1 MENMDQLI
9 ESAESALKKLAAI
22 SEQEKAMREVFPIR
36 FSQNLTAFEKYIP
49 NIFSRFH
56 DYSPERAFEFY
67 CLENGEPNLRWSG
80 QVAGLYG
87 DSPFLDCKTQIEHML
102 ASAPIMQFERRMEHD
117 AFGQQHMK
125 FFNQLS
131 TLQKELLADCD
142 LIHGIPD
149 SIPLA
154 MMFGLGLG
162 YQLGYLYERCQV
174 ANLHIFEP
182 NSDLFF
188 ASLFCFDWASLLEYM
203 NANNLGLHLFVGQ
216 TEDEVMTDLRDV
228 ITPNKNNT
236 FLCANCIFFSHYES
250 PILNRLKS
258 RVLDDYYQLG
268 MGWGFF
274 DDNLFSLSHSLS
286 NLSSGMRF
294 LRKNTALPQSG
305 VDAPVFVVANGPS
318 LDSDIEFIRS
328 NIDKAIIV
336 ACGTALGSLC
346 RAGIPVDIYVATERV
361 DVVPKSLAGIPKD
374 YLERVL
380 FLSTDVIHPD
390 CHLFFNRIALA
401 MKADEPM
408 IALLMANNEPIQDI
422 LAVSHVNPLVGNIG
436 LSFPLHLGFK
446 QIYLFGLDNGFRVG
460 GHHHSKFSM
469 YYDDEGQPKPQYAQM
484 SLANGDK
491 RVPANFGGEVI
502 SNRLFSTSLMM
513 LEVLLTNYENA
524 HCINCSDGA
533 KIRGTT
539 PLSSTEIRTEVWP
552 LLDKISLI
560 DHIYTHMSS
569 PSFLDV
575 QRIKSYM
582 DQNFFNWF
590 VDKVKLEWQSIPNER
605 FALIQMMQ
613 KQAEYLETISISR
626 QCHIAYVLSG
636 TFNTLFAMVSVFIYR
651 IDDERLAFEKLHAQ
665 LPLILEFFVTL
676 KKLYEFGMDMI
687 QGPHLEIVKNIQ
699 TEAK

>member
-1 MENMDQLI
+1 MENMDKLL
-9 ESAESALKKLAAI
+9 ENAESTLAKLTEI
-22 SEQEKAMREVFPIR
+22 SAQEKAMQQVLPLR
-36 FSQNLTAFEKYIP
+36 FAQNMAAFEKYIP
-49 NIFSRFH
+49 NIYARFH
-56 DYSPERAFEFY
+56 NYSPENGFEFY
-67 CLENGEPNLRWSG
+67 CLDNGEPNLRWSG
-80 QVAGLYG
+80 QQSGLYG
-87 DSPFLDCKTQIEHML
+87 DSPFLDCKGQIENIL
-102 ASAPIMQFERRMEHD
+102 ANAPIMQFERRMEHD
-117 AFGQQHMK
+117 AFGQQHMM

-131 TLQKELLADCD
+131 TLQKKLLDDCE
-142 LIHGIPD
+142 LIHGVPD

-154 MMFGLGLG
+154 MMFGVGLG
-162 YQLGYLYERCQV
+162 YQLGYLYERCLV

-188 ASLFCFDWASLLEYM
+188 ASLFCFDWASLLDYM

-236 FLCANCIFFSHYES
+236 FLCANCIYFSHYDS
-250 PILNRLKS
+250 PVLSRLKS

-294 LRKNTALPQSG
+294 LRKTIELPQS
-305 VDAPVFVVANGPS
+305 DADIPVFVVANGPS
-318 LDSDIEFIRS
+318 LDTDIEFIRE

-346 RAGIPVDIYVATERV
+346 RAGIQADIYVATERV
-361 DVVPKSLAGIPKD
+361 DVVPKSLVGIPKD
-374 YLERVL
+374 YLEQVL

-390 CHLFFNRIALA
+390 CHLFFKRIALA

-408 IALLMANNEPIQDI
+408 IALLLANDEPVQDI

-446 QIYLFGLDNGFRVG
+446 RIYLFGLDNGFRVG

-469 YYDDEGQPKPQYAQM
+469 YYDDDGQPKPQYAQM

-513 LEVLLTNYENA
+513 LEVLLTNYTDA
-524 HCINCSDGA
+524 LCINCSDGA
-533 KIRGTT
+533 KIRGTK
-539 PLSSTEIRTEVWP
+539 PLSSSGIVTDSWSV
-552 LLDKISLI
+552 LNKNSLI
-560 DHIYTHMSS
+560 DHIYTDMSS

-575 QRIKSYM
+575 QKIKSYM

-590 VDKVKLEWQSIPNER
+590 VDKIKSEWESVPNER

-636 TFNTLFAMVSVFIYR
+636 TLNTLFAMVSVFIYR
-651 IDDERLAFEKLHAQ
+651 IDDEQLAFEKLHAQ

-699 TEAK
+699 SEVK